1 MRILLIIL
9 FSLLTKEF
17 YGQDSTTSV
26 YINDLVKK
34 IESRL
39 SLDILEKKDTS
50 IYDEADTLQTG
61 NPLIVHTEFFTDSKT
76 LLLDKIVEKSLYR
89 KYSTELTVYFQG
101 NQPVLF
107 CNKQWD
113 GSSVRVDF
121 DIYYMNGNTVN
132 YVKRTNLKGVPD
144 GDQYL
149 KWCYQLRKEYN
160 DIVMEYNTTFRHGK
174 LR

>member
-9 FSLLTKEF
+9 FTLLTQEF

-50 IYDEADTLQTG
+50 IYDDGDSLQTG

-89 KYSTELTVYFQG
+89 KYSTELTVYFQA

-113 GSSVRVDF
+113 GGNVRVDF
-121 DIYYMNGNTVN
+121 DIYYMNGNSVN
-132 YVKRTNLKGVPD
+132 YVKRTELKGIPD
-144 GDQYL
+144 CDQYL
-149 KWCYQLRKEYN
+149 KWCYQLRKEY
-160 DIVMEYNTTFRHGK
+160 DEIVMAYNTTFHHGR

>member
-9 FSLLTKEF
+9 TLLLTKGMH
-17 YGQDSTTSV
+17 GQDSTTSV

-39 SLDILEKKDTS
+39 SIDILEKKDTS
-50 IYDEADTLQTG
+50 IYDEGDTLQTG
-61 NPLIVHTEFFTDSKT
+61 NPLIVHTEFYTDSKT
-76 LLLDKIVEKSLYR
+76 LLLDKIVEKSLYK

-107 CNKQWD
+107 SNKQWE
-113 GSSVRVDF
+113 GSEVKIDF
-121 DIYYMNGNTVN
+121 DVYYMNGNTVN
-132 YVKRTNLKGVPD
+132 FVKKTVFKGVPD
-144 GDQYL
+144 GDEYL
-149 KWCYQLRKEYN
+149 KWCYQLRREY
-160 DIVMEYNTTFRHGK
+160 DEIVMEYNTTFRHGK